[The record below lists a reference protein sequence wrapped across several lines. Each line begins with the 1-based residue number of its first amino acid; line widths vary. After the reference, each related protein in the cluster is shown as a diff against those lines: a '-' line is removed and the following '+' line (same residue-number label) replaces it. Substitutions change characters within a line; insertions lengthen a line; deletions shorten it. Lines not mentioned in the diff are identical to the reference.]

1 MVFLL
6 VLVLIQED
14 TIMAN
19 NKHLSLSERVRIEKL
34 LNEHASFK
42 AIGRELNKDC
52 TTVSKEV
59 RNHIQFKKVGCTGH
73 SFNNCRFRFDCTVKK
88 LCPSSNCGNK
98 LCRFC
103 PSCHLHCIEYQTE
116 ECLLFRK
123 PPYVCNGCKKR
134 NRCTLEKHI
143 YSAAF
148 AQHEYEDV
156 RSESRSG
163 ISISEEEAA
172 TLDALVSPLIRKGQS
187 LHHICVSHPDAIM
200 FSEKSIYNYVDAGIF
215 SAKNLDLPRKVKYR
229 PRKGRHDSFKVD
241 RACRLNRTFGD
252 FQNFLLENPDTP
264 IIELDSVEGR
274 KGGKVLLTIHFVES
288 CFMLAFL
295 RDSNN
300 SQSVIDIFERLYWA
314 LRPDVFMELFQ
325 LCLADNGSE
334 FSNPAA
340 IEFDKEGNRRTRLFY
355 CDPSAPYQKG
365 SAENNHEMIRRVLPK
380 GTSFDDLTQEKT
392 SLMMNHINSYK
403 RKKLCNLTPYEMFG
417 TFHGIEILERLG
429 AVPISPDDI
438 TLLPELLK

>member
-1 MVFLL
+1 
-6 VLVLIQED
+6 
-14 TIMAN
+14 
-19 NKHLSLSERVRIEKL
+19 
-34 LNEHASFK
+34 
-42 AIGRELNKDC
+42 
-52 TTVSKEV
+52 
-59 RNHIQFKKVGCTGH
+59 
-73 SFNNCRFRFDCTVKK
+73 
-88 LCPSSNCGNK
+88 
-98 LCRFC
+98 
-103 PSCHLHCIEYQTE
+103 
-116 ECLLFRK
+116 
-123 PPYVCNGCKKR
+123 
-134 NRCTLEKHI
+134 LEKHI

-380 GTSFDDLTQEKT
+380 GTSFDDLTQEKI

-417 TFHGIEILERLG
+417 IFHRNRNIKRKP
-429 AVPISPDDI
+429 APVQNV
-438 TLLPELLK
+438 T